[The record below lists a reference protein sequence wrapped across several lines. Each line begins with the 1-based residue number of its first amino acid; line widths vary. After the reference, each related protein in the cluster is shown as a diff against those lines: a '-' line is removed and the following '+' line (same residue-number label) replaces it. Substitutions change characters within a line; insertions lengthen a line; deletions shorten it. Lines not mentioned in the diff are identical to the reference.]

1 MPRIQY
7 TTTDGASGEF
17 ELNQDRISIGRTDDN
32 QLCIADGS
40 VSSHHAEIVNLG
52 GSWVLNDLDSTN
64 GTKAGGERVPSVNLS
79 QTSSFEL
86 GSVQCVFIGDGG
98 EPAGPGEAAWSEPQ
112 APARGPTTATGGF
125 SAQPIDKSRRAGF
138 GPHKKEKDPQ
148 GSMLMMLGVLGLLAA
163 AAAVFMFTKM
173 GGS

>member
-17 ELNQDRISIGRTDDN
+17 ELNQDRLSVGRTEDN
-32 QLCIADGS
+32 NLCIADGS

-64 GTKAGGERVPSVNLS
+64 GTKVGGERVPSVNLS

-86 GSVQCVFIGDGG
+86 GSVQCHFIGDGG
-98 EPAGPGEAAWSEPQ
+98 EPPAAEEAAWSEPE
-112 APARGPTTATGGF
+112 APARTATASSGGYGGQ
-125 SAQPIDKSRRAGF
+125 ALDKSLRRGF
-138 GPHKKEKDPQ
+138 GPPRKEKDPQ
-148 GSMLMMLGVLGLLAA
+148 GSMLMLLGVLGLVAA
-163 AAAVFMFTKM
+163 AAAAFMFTKM
-173 GGS
+173 GG